1 MCQAM
6 TGATQGEGC
15 HRPSLHTEDHCQII
29 PHPSLCGP
37 FGSDGSVL
45 FSAQNLRQGHFLKAA
60 YNPIW
65 QAVFSKVVMSVT
77 QSCPTLC
84 DPMDC
89 NPPGSSVHEI
99 LQART
104 LEWVCHFLLQRIFPT
119 QGLNPGLL
127 QCRQIL
133 YHLSYQEAPMRE
145 TKQTN
150 KEDTC
155 GYFS

>member
-1 MCQAM
+1 M
-6 TGATQGEGC
+6 TGTTQCEGC
-15 HRPSLHTEDHCQII
+15 CQPSLHAEDQRQII
-29 PHPSLCGP
+29 PHPSLCGL

-45 FSAQNLRQGHFLKAA
+45 FSAQSLRQGHCLKAA

-65 QAVFSKVVMSVT
+65 QAIFSKVVMSVT

-104 LEWVCHFLLQRIFPT
+104 LEWVCHFPFQRIYLT
-119 QGLNPGLL
+119 QVLNPPLL
-127 QCRQIL
+127 HWQMDSLLPSHQGSHLDCVCACVL
-133 YHLSYQEAPMRE
+133 SHLSRV
-145 TKQTN
+145 
-150 KEDTC
+150 
-155 GYFS
+155 

>member
-1 MCQAM
+1 MSSCYISPLDLSQANN
-6 TGATQGEGC
+6 
-15 HRPSLHTEDHCQII
+15 
-29 PHPSLCGP
+29 
-37 FGSDGSVL
+37 
-45 FSAQNLRQGHFLKAA
+45 NLKKE
-60 YNPIW
+60 NE
-65 QAVFSKVVMSVT
+65 VT

-119 QGLNPGLL
+119 QASNPGLP

-145 TKQTN
+145 TKQTH

-155 GYFS
+155 GYSSGQPQLTPH